1 MFCMPDATYRTGAAS
16 FCIINY
22 SPSPFS
28 IPTHTLTLTHTP
40 KLEVHE
46 RQEVSGT
53 AQWRELEEEEEE
65 EEVIEESDSGEEESE
80 DDSDE
85 D

>member
-1 MFCMPDATYRTGAAS
+1 MPDATYRTGAAS
-16 FCIINY
+16 FSVINVIH
-22 SPSPFS
+22 PPPFPT
-28 IPTHTLTLTHTP
+28 PTHTLTHTP